1 LVRRKRWT
9 REELEF
15 LIKNYGTMDNRTLA
29 AILGRSVGSVQHQ
42 ARRLGL
48 RKDKSYWD
56 RIYLERFRKRL
67 MELVVGHDSVKAF

>member
-1 LVRRKRWT
+1 LVKRKRWT
-9 REELEF
+9 KEELEF
-15 LIKNYGTMDNRTLA
+15 LIKNYGVMDNITLA
-29 AILGRSVGSVQHQ
+29 AMLGRSVGSVQHHS
-42 ARRLGL
+42 RRLGL